1 MFLKTLTNTCD
12 FQFIILDTIMH
23 KPFTILLL
31 LAFMACKQKKQP
43 AAVIVQPLTDTA
55 VAPFNRMHSYED
67 PNWIQHQQDSFYAIK
82 PQAVFITDN
91 KTEAF
96 RKLIA
101 AAIDTSGVT
110 ITPIQFSDT
119 AIRTYDKEGNAV
131 SERSIYKNKQFT
143 VQVFDPNLEEFAPK
157 KIYINGQELR
167 AGIEMDTSV
176 YYDEY
181 FYHFD
186 LYNDECAIMKFGNKD
201 YLFLSGYISN
211 CSGMACG
218 VNFYIL
224 YDPVIRKAFLLQ
236 QFRSEFIAGYDQKN
250 KTPLFI
256 DMSGSYNELLQCF
269 IRAGKVYRLNHN
281 CKAKQVTNKAGK
293 PLHFTAY
300 SKVDYDTVKLIAGNL
315 PVNK

>member
-1 MFLKTLTNTCD
+1 MRHLIYNLGDAMF
-12 FQFIILDTIMH
+12 
-23 KPFTILLL
+23 KPFTIFLL
-31 LAFMACKQKKQP
+31 LAFMACKQKHQP
-43 AAVIVQPLTDTA
+43 AAAIAKTDTITA
-55 VAPFNRMHSYED
+55 MDTAIAPYTAADQLQDSLEWRHS
-67 PNWIQHQQDSFYAIK
+67 IDSFYAIQ
-82 PQAVFITDN
+82 PQTVFITDN
-91 KTEAF
+91 KTQAD

-131 SERSIYKNKQFT
+131 SERSIYKSKRFT
-143 VQVFDPNLEEFAPK
+143 VQVFDPNIEEFAPK
-157 KIYINGQELR
+157 KIYVNGQELR
-167 AGIEMDTSV
+167 AGIEMDTSL

-181 FYHFD
+181 FYHFE
-186 LYNDECAIMKFGNKD
+186 LYYDECAIMKFGNKD
-201 YLFLSGYISN
+201 YLFLHGYISN

-224 YDPVIRKAFLLQ
+224 YDPVIRKALLLQ

-256 DMSGSYNELLQCF
+256 DMSGSYNDLFQCF
-269 IRAGKVYRLNHN
+269 IRAGIVYRLNHN
-281 CKAKQVTNKAGK
+281 CKVKPVTDEAGK
-293 PLHFTAY
+293 PLHFTAW
-300 SKVDYDTVKLIAGNL
+300 SKDDYDTVKLIAGNL